1 LLYAFAGNELNS
13 DTQEL
18 RHGGAVQHVEPQVL
32 AVLEYLIAHHDRV
45 VSKVEL
51 LDEVWGSRFV
61 SESALTSR
69 IKSARK
75 ACGDSGREQRVIR
88 TVHGRGYRFVAEL
101 ERQVTSARGGRGALT
116 RGGIV
121 GRDRELGT
129 IEDAARSAVEGQ
141 RQVVFVTGAP
151 GIGKSTVLAEAV
163 ELIDDTGPWR
173 FVKGQCLQSRSGTE
187 PYFGLLDALARS
199 GRADDGTTRAVLD
212 RVAPTWLAQLP
223 ALIEPDDAERLSQRL
238 LGTTPH
244 RMLRDGAEAF
254 EELSRHGPTLLALE
268 DLQWADDCT
277 LDVLELLIQRDEPAN
292 LLILLSLRDGPS
304 PARHLLNRLAAT
316 GRARELP
323 LDGLTGS
330 DAAALISDVLDVR
343 DVAPEITEVAARR
356 SDGVPL
362 ALAEIVGAW
371 RRAGHLRVDDGR
383 LELAVAPGE
392 LDSAVPESLRQLVE
406 IDLARA
412 EGESVSALEIAALA
426 GGEFDAASVQDALG
440 MPLLEV
446 EEVLTRA
453 GDELG
458 YLSPVGGTT
467 WPDGTTSTRFAFRH
481 DLYRQI
487 LEDRLPHHR
496 RARVHAAVGA
506 ALASGYAGRVS
517 EIAPD
522 LARHFVEAAD
532 HERSAEYLRIAGEQ
546 ASARN
551 AFAHAERLL
560 LDALSHTSE
569 LEAGPVRDRAELQ
582 VRMALGPAIV
592 ATRGWYGAEVA
603 ENYERAMHLCAEHAP
618 CDEASLAR
626 YSLAT
631 VTELR
636 GEYSRTEEL
645 LDPMVDDAANN
656 LLTETRELLAC
667 STFHQGKFEASL
679 DHSTAVLDRWEH
691 LDASELMSR
700 MAEHPA
706 SACNSW
712 ASFAAWYLGDSD
724 RSLEFADR
732 AVAIGAEH
740 LYALSTAQVQR
751 ALLHQ
756 MRREPAEAAQ
766 WAAACIESADEQGFP
781 MRSNQAQIILG
792 WADAVTGDADG
803 IARAEDGLAQ
813 FRASGAQLSVP
824 YYLGLVAEARLT
836 VGDADGALEALA
848 EAIDLAASGA
858 RTFFYAPE
866 LHRLRASAEES
877 AGVWDTAEVRAELRL
892 AVDLARELGSPS
904 LELRA
909 LTQLASNG
917 PVLDDDGHQLH
928 SLLTRFDGQQP
939 TVDTRNALAVLD

>member
-18 RHGGAVQHVEPQVL
+18 WRGGAIQHIEPQVL
-32 AVLEYLIAHHDRV
+32 AVLEYLIAHQDRV
-45 VSKVEL
+45 VSKIEL
-51 LDEVWGSRFV
+51 FDEVWGSRFV

-69 IKSARK
+69 IKSARRV
-75 ACGDSGREQRVIR
+75 CGDSGREQRVIR
-88 TVHGRGYRFVAEL
+88 TIHGRGYRFVAEL
-101 ERQVTSARGGRGALT
+101 ERQVTSARGGRGALG

-121 GRDRELGT
+121 GRDRELGS
-129 IEDAARSAVEGQ
+129 IEESARSAAEGQ
-141 RQVVFVTGAP
+141 RQAIFITGTP
-151 GIGKSTVLAEAV
+151 GIGKSAVLAEAL
-163 ELIDDTGPWR
+163 ELLDDTGHWR
-173 FVKGQCLQSRSGTE
+173 FVRGQCLESRSGTE

-199 GRADDGTTRAVLD
+199 GRADDGKTRAILD

-223 ALIEPDDAERLSQRL
+223 ALIGPDDAERLSHRL

-254 EELSRHGPTLLALE
+254 EELSHHGPTLLALE
-268 DLQWADDCT
+268 DLQWADECT
-277 LDVLELLIQRDEPAN
+277 LDVLELLMQRDEPAP
-292 LLILLSLRDGPS
+292 LLILLTLREGPS
-304 PARHLLNRLAAT
+304 PARNLLNRLATT

-323 LDGLTGS
+323 LEGLTGS

-343 DVAPEITEVAARR
+343 DVPPEIAEVAARR

-371 RRAGHLRVDDGR
+371 RRAGHLLVDDGR
-383 LELAVAPGE
+383 LELAVAAGE
-392 LDSAVPESLRQLVE
+392 LDSAVPETLRQLVE

-412 EGESVSALEIAALA
+412 EGEHVAALEAAALA
-426 GGEFDAASVQDALG
+426 GTEFDAASVQEALG
-440 MPLLEV
+440 RPLLEV

-453 GDELG
+453 GDALG

-487 LEDRLPHHR
+487 LEDRLSHHR
-496 RARVHAAVGA
+496 RARVHAAIGA
-506 ALASGYAGRVS
+506 ALASGYAGRVA

-522 LARHFVEAAD
+522 LARHFVEAGD
-532 HERSAEYLRIAGEQ
+532 HERSVEYLCLAGEQ
-546 ASARN
+546 AAARN
-551 AFAHAERLL
+551 AFTHAERLL
-560 LDALSHTSE
+560 LDALSHTAQ
-569 LEAGPVRDRAELQ
+569 LEPGSVRDRAELR

-603 ENYERAMHLCAEHAP
+603 ENYERAMILCSAQAP

-631 VTELR
+631 ITELR

-667 STFHQGKFEASL
+667 STFHQGKFRTSL
-679 DHSTAVLDRWEH
+679 DHSTAVLDRWE
-691 LDASELMSR
+691 DIEASELMSR
-700 MAEHPA
+700 LAEHPA

-712 ASFAAWYLGDSD
+712 ASFAAWYLGESD
-724 RSLEFADR
+724 RSLELAER
-732 AVAIGAEH
+732 AVTTGAEH

-751 ALLHQ
+751 SKLHQ
-756 MRREPAEAAQ
+756 MRREPTEAAH
-766 WAAACIESADEQGFP
+766 WARAAIELADEQGFP
-781 MRSNQAQIILG
+781 MRANQARIILG
-792 WADAVTGDADG
+792 WADAVSSDADG
-803 IARAEDGLAQ
+803 TTRAEDGLAQ
-813 FRASGAQLSVP
+813 FRASGAQLTVP

-836 VGDADGALEALA
+836 AGDADAALEALA

-858 RTFFYAPE
+858 RTFFFASE
-866 LHRLRASAEES
+866 LHRLRAT
-877 AGVWDTAEVRAELRL
+877 AGEATGEWKPADVLTELRL
-892 AVDLARELGSPS
+892 AVGLARELGSPP

-909 LTQLASNG
+909 LTQLAAEGRCSE
-917 PVLDDDGHQLH
+917 PDEARLRA
-928 SLLTRFDGQQP
+928 LLARFDGQRP
-939 TVDTRNALAVLD
+939 TADTRDALALLN